1 MGKKRA
7 HKRKH
12 NNAQLIEDAF
22 EHPGSRFFVLTNDVL
37 AIVTLV
43 SILAIVLETVS
54 VLNAYTPLF
63 KTIEYI
69 ATVIFTV
76 EYGLRFYIAPKKFKY
91 VFSFFGLLDLIA
103 IVPTYLGLGNLSFL
117 KASRS
122 LRILRLLRMIRL
134 AKFARVKRRKDG
146 ASSLYKLNI
155 EIYAIALGIAVLGLG
170 TLFYIFEGSAAHAAD
185 IPAGM
190 FWAFKVVLGGIP
202 FIQPTTT
209 GGLIT
214 LIAAS
219 FTSKLLLGL
228 LIGLMGPMLRKAL
241 IGSEKDS

>member
-1 MGKKRA
+1 MKKR
-7 HKRKH
+7 KVKK
-12 NNAQLIEDAF
+12 LEGKIEMIEDVL
-22 EHPGSRFFVLTNDVL
+22 ENPKSRFFVLVNDIL
-37 AIVTLV
+37 ALTTLV
-43 SILAIVLETVS
+43 SILAIVLETVAS
-54 VLNAYTPLF
+54 LAVYLPIF
-63 KTIEYI
+63 KTIEYT
-69 ATVIFTV
+69 ATIIFTI
-76 EYGLRFYIAPKKFKY
+76 EYGLRFWVAPKKIRY
-91 VFSFFGLLDLIA
+91 IFSFFGLLDLIA

-155 EIYAIALGIAVLGLG
+155 EIYTIALCIAVLGLG

-202 FIQPTTT
+202 FVQPTTT

-214 LIAAS
+214 LIAAA

-228 LIGLMGPMLRKAL
+228 LIGLLGPMLRKGL